1 MATNGNAPTSRPLIA
16 VVDDDAAVRNSLQF
30 SLEVEGFRVRTYPN
44 AKSLLSNE
52 LDSECSCL
60 IVDQNMPGMT
70 GLSLLAALRERGIA
84 TPAILICG
92 HVTAMLRNEAD
103 RVRVPLVEK
112 PFLGGGLLDQ
122 VRAAIAGKG
131 REGVTGRP

>member
-1 MATNGNAPTSRPLIA
+1 MAIDGNAPNSRPMVV

-30 SLEVEGFRVRTYPN
+30 SLEVEGFRVRTYPS

-70 GLSLLAALRERGIA
+70 GLALLAALRERGVA

-92 HVTAMLRNEAD
+92 HVTAMLRNAAERAHI
-103 RVRVPLVEK
+103 PLVEK
-112 PFLGGGLLDQ
+112 PFLGNGLLDQ
-122 VRAAIAGKG
+122 VRAAVAGKG
-131 REGVTGRP
+131 REG